1 MKADEEEVYWIY
13 INIYIFFLLIE
24 MSRCSSLLSRY
35 VAMCKLGWW
44 P

>member
-13 INIYIFFLLIE
+13 INIYIFLLIE